1 MVVVVVVVVVI
12 LGFDT
17 VVVICFRWMTG
28 IDAVAEASAIY
39 SESLI

>member
-17 VVVICFRWMTG
+17 VVLICFRLMTE
-28 IDAVAEASAIY
+28 VLMVLQMPMQFTLSH
-39 SESLI
+39 